1 MHCLLPLDAYN
12 QTTRRG
18 FTALSTQ
25 RQIKTHSV
33 GQLFIP
39 EFFLKSLFPWL
50 LHQKTSWKSST
61 KWVTKKGPIHCTWN
75 VDRVEIKCKARALN
89 LIKQLNFIYSLKLA
103 LLQQNKEKLFKKLCS
118 CQCLVDFKQFL
129 SIFNDNIFIKSHLY
143 RFCYLTHSLGLAN
156 GEQFSVLFSRR
167 WRRGKYLLAR
177 SEINGK
183 IQIPTD
189 FCSSS
194 RSTFNNVT
202 GGKTD
207 LVVLFAANFL
217 QPALAWWAKF
227 LDAQWP
233 LSLHSTPLPVHQH
246 LGLSHHVYPLV
257 YHKLLV
263 HLGLTFQTPRPS
275 TSFCI
280 SN

>member
-1 MHCLLPLDAYN
+1 M
-12 QTTRRG
+12 
-18 FTALSTQ
+18 
-25 RQIKTHSV
+25 
-33 GQLFIP
+33 
-39 EFFLKSLFPWL
+39 
-50 LHQKTSWKSST
+50 
-61 KWVTKKGPIHCTWN
+61 
-75 VDRVEIKCKARALN
+75 
-89 LIKQLNFIYSLKLA
+89 
-103 LLQQNKEKLFKKLCS
+103 
-118 CQCLVDFKQFL
+118 
-129 SIFNDNIFIKSHLY
+129 
-143 RFCYLTHSLGLAN
+143 GLAN
-156 GEQFSVLFSRR
+156 GGQCSVLFSRR
-167 WRRGKYLLAR
+167 WRRGKYLPAR

-217 QPALAWWAKF
+217 QPELAWWAKF

-246 LGLSHHVYPLV
+246 LGLSHLAHLVHLLV
-257 YHKLLV
+257 YLKLLV
-263 HLGLTFQTPRPS
+263 HLGLTFQTLRPS

>member
-1 MHCLLPLDAYN
+1 M
-12 QTTRRG
+12 
-18 FTALSTQ
+18 
-25 RQIKTHSV
+25 
-33 GQLFIP
+33 
-39 EFFLKSLFPWL
+39 
-50 LHQKTSWKSST
+50 
-61 KWVTKKGPIHCTWN
+61 
-75 VDRVEIKCKARALN
+75 DRVEIKCKARALN

-103 LLQQNKEKLFKKLCS
+103 LLQLNIEKLFKKLCS
-118 CQCLVDFKQFL
+118 CQCFVDFKQFL
-129 SIFNDNIFIKSHLY
+129 SIFNDNIFVKSHLY

-227 LDAQWP
+227 LDA
-233 LSLHSTPLPVHQH
+233 
-246 LGLSHHVYPLV
+246 
-257 YHKLLV
+257 
-263 HLGLTFQTPRPS
+263 
-275 TSFCI
+275 
-280 SN
+280 

>member
-1 MHCLLPLDAYN
+1 M
-12 QTTRRG
+12 
-18 FTALSTQ
+18 
-25 RQIKTHSV
+25 
-33 GQLFIP
+33 
-39 EFFLKSLFPWL
+39 
-50 LHQKTSWKSST
+50 
-61 KWVTKKGPIHCTWN
+61 
-75 VDRVEIKCKARALN
+75 N

-129 SIFNDNIFIKSHLY
+129 SIFNDNIFVKSHLY
-143 RFCYLTHSLGLAN
+143 RFCYLTHYLGLAN
-156 GEQFSVLFSRR
+156 GEQCSVLFSRR
-167 WRRGKYLLAR
+167 WRRGKYLEAR
-177 SEINGK
+177 TEINGK

-217 QPALAWWAKF
+217 QPELAWWAKF

-233 LSLHSTPLPVHQH
+233 LSFHSSSPWSPTSHSRPPCPPSCLPQA
-246 LGLSHHVYPLV
+246 PC
-257 YHKLLV
+257 
-263 HLGLTFQTPRPS
+263 PS
-275 TSFCI
+275 WFHI
-280 SN
+280 SNSSTINIFLYL